1 MPKTDDVLLQRARQL
16 RTQQTP
22 LEQKLWLH
30 LRGKRFAGV
39 KFSRQVVIG
48 PYIADFVARSQKLV
62 IEVDGDSHATDT
74 RRDEKRTAFLQAQ
87 GYRVVRFD
95 NREVGGNVEGV
106 LYTIAQ
112 ALDEQ
117 PLSQPFPRGGEGF

>member
-1 MPKTDDVLLQRARQL
+1 MPKTDDVLLQRARQM

-22 LEQKLWLH
+22 IEQKIWLY

-95 NREVGGNVEGV
+95 NRAVGKNLAGV
-106 LYTIAQ
+106 LQAIAE
-112 ALDEQ
+112 ALDGQ
-117 PLSQPFPRGGEGF
+117 PLSQPSPRGGEGF